1 MRRRTEPHG
10 KTLSSRVC
18 RLREHS
24 LAFFLLL
31 PTMIVFAI
39 FMFWPVIYTFYLS
52 LLKWNM
58 INPVKTYVGLKNY
71 TKILGSAEFRI
82 VLKNTLFYLFLFT
95 LIDVVLPYFI
105 SYCLTYLVKKL
116 KQFYKVAVF
125 IPSLISLVIGGMIM
139 SWIWNSVSG
148 PLATIWAMLGGTFPN
163 WATTSGLVIVVI
175 ALVVSWKLFGYNIIV
190 LVSAIDS
197 VPMEL
202 IETAKLEKTPNIEI
216 FFRIVL
222 PMTSASGIYTLIITM
237 VWGLQWSYTPLN
249 ILTAGGPNNLST
261 NAIYEVYEKAFT
273 IFSAGEASALA
284 VITLALFVVFLILE
298 FVFVEKKVFYEN

>member
-1 MRRRTEPHG
+1 MTWMLKSKQPTLTRKAYKRKERR
-10 KTLSSRVC
+10 
-18 RLREHS
+18 
-24 LAFFLLL
+24 LAFFLII
-31 PTMIVFAI
+31 PTIIVFAV

-58 INPVKTYVGLKNY
+58 INPVKTFVGLDNY
-71 TKILGSAEFRI
+71 VKILKSAEFKV
-82 VLKNTLFYLFLFT
+82 VLKNTGLYMLLFFI
-95 LIDVVLPYFI
+95 IDVVIPYI
-105 SYCLTYLVKKL
+105 VSYCLTYLVKRL
-116 KQFYKVAVF
+116 KQFYKVALFV
-125 IPSLISLVIGGMIM
+125 PSLISLVIGGLIM

-148 PLATIWAMLGGTFPN
+148 PLATIWNALGGSFPN
-163 WATTSGLVIVVI
+163 WAATSGLVIVVI
-175 ALVVSWKLFGYNIIV
+175 AIIVSWKMFGYNVIV

-216 FFRIVL
+216 FFKIVL
-222 PMTSASGIYTLIITM
+222 PLTSASGIYTLIITM

-261 NAIYEVYEKAFT
+261 NVIYEVYEKAFS
-273 IFSAGEASALA
+273 IFAAGEASALA
-284 VITLALFVVFLILE
+284 VIALALFIIFLVLE